1 MRSIAVALCVSRGVS
16 LGLALSACAPPPVA
30 EQGKAA
36 SQAVPAPTPGDI
48 AIRITAEQNGQVVR
62 VPVGQRFAIEL
73 VGTPTAGYVWA
84 PSGLPSFITRVSESS
99 GPTSEAQNQP
109 GFAGG
114 NHWEVTVFAA
124 TGAGAGE
131 IRMEKRRPWE
141 SNEPPVE
148 TFVVTIVAR

>member
-1 MRSIAVALCVSRGVS
+1 MRSILVALS
-16 LGLALSACAPPPVA
+16 LALAACAPPPAA
-30 EQGKAA
+30 EQSKTGN
-36 SQAVPAPTPGDI
+36 QAVAAPTPGDV
-48 AIRITAEQNGQVVR
+48 AIRITAEQAGQVVR

-84 PSGLPSFITRVSESS
+84 PTTLPSFVTRVSESS
-99 GPTSEAQNQP
+99 GPTTEAQNQP

-124 TGAGAGE
+124 TEAGAGE

-141 SNEPPVE
+141 SNEPAVE
-148 TFVVTIVAR
+148 TFVVTIIAR

>member
-1 MRSIAVALCVSRGVS
+1 MRSILVALS
-16 LGLALSACAPPPVA
+16 LALAACAPPPAA
-30 EQGKAA
+30 EQGGAH
-36 SQAVPAPTPGDI
+36 QAVPAPTPGDI
-48 AIRITAEQNGQVVR
+48 AIRITAEQAGQVVR

-84 PSGLPSFITRVSESS
+84 PTTLPSFVTRVGESS

-124 TGAGAGE
+124 TEAGAGE